1 MYFLRVLIGAWTS
14 LVYVCRDWNC
24 FGFRSKSLKLTVLSK
39 CSVACFVC
47 VFQGKGNSSVKAATG
62 KDDEGASNSSTDYEN
77 HKSANGAEQQMNSF
91 DELYLEEKQ
100 GSH

>member
-1 MYFLRVLIGAWTS
+1 MELLWISFKVTQIIS
-14 LVYVCRDWNC
+14 
-24 FGFRSKSLKLTVLSK
+24 FEQVLS
-39 CSVACFVC
+39 CFVSF

-62 KDDEGASNSSTDYEN
+62 KDDEGASNNSTDYEN

-91 DELYLEEKQ
+91 NELNLEEKQ